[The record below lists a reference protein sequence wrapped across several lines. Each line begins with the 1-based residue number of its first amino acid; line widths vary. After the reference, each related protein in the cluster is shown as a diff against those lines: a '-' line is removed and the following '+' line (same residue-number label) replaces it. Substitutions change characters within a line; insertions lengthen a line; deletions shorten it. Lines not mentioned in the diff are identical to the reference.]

1 MSLSFKPQN
10 TKASATKRIIRY
22 VEIMENSFLIFYLFF
37 RDLRDLEKCPVP
49 GLGVCCPDESNPF
62 VLHCNVCFLLLFIES
77 IFI

>member
-1 MSLSFKPQN
+1 MSVSFRPQN

-22 VEIMENSFLIFYLFF
+22 VDKTRKKNQSKICHLNF

-62 VLHCNVCFLLLFIES
+62 ILHCNVCI
-77 IFI
+77 